1 MKRGVDER
9 QGRLLL
15 GILLVLCLLAQI
27 VQQWG
32 EGLTVLLYWELSLP
46 LVLTLLPTL
55 VIFWAVWRGCWPAL
69 VVFVIRTVIQL
80 GDAVSLFQYRWYEF
94 MPPRATALTLITLL
108 QRLTVVLCV
117 FRQQQVITYWQARQ
131 YRRKRSDLVLE
142 IVLFALSLL
151 AYFGGGVLAELLM

>member
-9 QGRLLL
+9 RGRLLL

-32 EGLTVLLYWELSLP
+32 EGLSVPLYWELILP
-46 LVLTLLPTL
+46 LAFSLLPTL
-55 VIFWAVWRGCWPAL
+55 AVFWALWRGCWPAL

-80 GDAVSLFQYRWYEF
+80 GDAVSLFQYRWYES
-94 MPPRATALTLITLL
+94 MPPRATALTLILL
-108 QRLTVVLCV
+108 LLRLTVVLCV
-117 FRQQQVITYWQARQ
+117 FRQEQVITYWQARQ

-151 AYFGGGVLAELLM
+151 AYFGGSALAAILM